1 MFRQWDCLF
10 PQQIAH
16 GITVTVFLKVFHVS
30 LIDHLSSQA
39 ACPGTDVDD
48 IVGST
53 DNLFIVFHYHYRI
66 AQLLQ
71 LAEHVYQFV
80 RIAAM
85 QADARFVKNIQ
96 AAHQTTSQRG
106 GEVDSLAFTAGE
118 RVAEAV
124 QREVSQTDIQ

>member
-1 MFRQWDCLF
+1 MVDDL
-10 PQQIAH
+10 P
-16 GITVTVFLKVFHVS
+16 
-30 LIDHLSSQA
+30 SQA

-96 AAHQTTSQRG
+96 TAYQAAAQ
-106 GEVDSLAFTAGE
+106 
-118 RVAEAV
+118 
-124 QREVSQTDIQ
+124 

>member
-1 MFRQWDCLF
+1 M
-10 PQQIAH
+10 
-16 GITVTVFLKVFHVS
+16 S
-30 LIDHLSSQA
+30 
-39 ACPGTDVDD
+39 DD

-80 RIAAM
+80 RVAAM
-85 QADARFVKNIQ
+85 QADARLVKNIQ
-96 AAHQTTSQRG
+96 AAHQAAAQRG
-106 GEVDSLAFTAGE
+106 SEVDSLAFAAGE

-124 QREVSQTDIQ
+124 QCEVSQTDIQ

>member
-85 QADARFVKNIQ
+85 QADTRFVKNIQ

-106 GEVDSLAFTAGE
+106 G
-118 RVAEAV
+118 
-124 QREVSQTDIQ
+124 

>member
-1 MFRQWDCLF
+1 MEDRQKIIEKLVKIKALAERGIGGE
-10 PQQIAH
+10 QQTAQ
-16 GITVTVFLKVFHVS
+16 VMYATVFLKVFHIS
-30 LIDHLSSQA
+30 LVDDLPSQA

-96 AAHQTTSQRG
+96 AAH
-106 GEVDSLAFTAGE
+106 
-118 RVAEAV
+118 
-124 QREVSQTDIQ
+124 